1 MIRRMFS
8 GTKRRFVALSALAAV
23 LGACSSLGPAS
34 IARDRFDYVASMSD
48 SWKRQALVNLVK
60 VRYADAPVFLDVDSV
75 ISSYTWETE
84 VNLGATGAAT
94 PADSSVTLGGSGRYS
109 DQPTIT
115 YSPLTGAKFA
125 RSLLTPLSIPTILA
139 LLQSGYR
146 ADLVLR
152 TCVSSMNGLEN
163 AYGGLGSMRGG
174 SPQFAEI
181 LNDLRLAQEQGR
193 LDIRTEESKE
203 ESSKGKTV
211 LLMEL
216 RPNGSAA
223 AAESDARFRALLGLD
238 PLATDFEVSNGLFGH
253 SPREIALLTRSMM
266 QVLTDVASYIEVPQ
280 LDVTDGR
287 VYVPQR
293 TSEQLRAYPPLLHV
307 HTGDKDPD
315 NSFAAVRY
323 RKHWFWIDDRDVYS
337 KAAFNFLLLMFSL
350 TERGDTESRP
360 IITVPAR

>member
-1 MIRRMFS
+1 MSSGKIRAIA
-8 GTKRRFVALSALAAV
+8 GVLGLAGM
-23 LGACSSLGPAS
+23 LGACSGMGPGSLT
-34 IARDRFDYVASMSD
+34 RDRFDYIASMSD

-94 PADSSVTLGGSGRYS
+94 LGDSSVTLGGSGRYS

-163 AYGGLGSMRGG
+163 AYGGLGSSRAG
-174 SPQFAEI
+174 SEQFSEI
-181 LNDLRLAQEQGR
+181 LNDLRLAQEQVR
-193 LDIRTEESKE
+193 LDIRIEEAKGE
-203 ESSKGKTV
+203 TPGGKTA

-216 RPNGSAA
+216 RPNGDAA
-223 AAESDARFRALLGLD
+223 AAASDARFRQVLGVD
-238 PLATDFEVSNGLFGH
+238 PLATEFEITHGLFGN

-266 QVLTDVASYIEVPQ
+266 QVLTDVASYIDVPRV
-280 LDVTDGR
+280 DVTDGR

-293 TSEQLRAYPPLLHV
+293 TSTQLRSYPPLLDV
-307 HTGDKDPD
+307 HSGDAEPE
-315 NSFAAVRY
+315 NAYAAVTY
-323 RKHWFWIDDRDVYS
+323 RKHWFWIDDRDIHS

-350 TERGDTESRP
+350 TERGESESRP
-360 IITVPAR
+360 IVTVPAR